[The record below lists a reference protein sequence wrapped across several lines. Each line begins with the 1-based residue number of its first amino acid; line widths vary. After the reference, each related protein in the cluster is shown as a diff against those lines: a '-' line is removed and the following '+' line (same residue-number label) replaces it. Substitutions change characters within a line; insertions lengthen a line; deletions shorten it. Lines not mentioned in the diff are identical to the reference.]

1 MGKML
6 DMGSVDD
13 SPQGQGVDEAPDVF
27 SGGDHDLLRKLK
39 LKATKGQC
47 EEVAKTRGGSEPR
60 KLLEPSRR
68 GSDEHIEGWDEGGSA
83 ETTVLEQGMSA
94 SSEA

>member
-27 SGGDHDLLRKLK
+27 PVEITICFGN
-39 LKATKGQC
+39 
-47 EEVAKTRGGSEPR
+47 
-60 KLLEPSRR
+60 
-68 GSDEHIEGWDEGGSA
+68 
-83 ETTVLEQGMSA
+83 
-94 SSEA
+94 

>member
-39 LKATKGQC
+39 LEATK
-47 EEVAKTRGGSEPR
+47 V
-60 KLLEPSRR
+60 
-68 GSDEHIEGWDEGGSA
+68 
-83 ETTVLEQGMSA
+83 
-94 SSEA
+94 